1 MIRHLAS
8 IAEIVDDFDGA
19 VVFYRDTLGAT
30 VKEES
35 PGYAVFEL
43 PGVLHFAVWSRAAA
57 AEATYGDAGATDRIP
72 LGWSLGFEVDSVD
85 AAATAVATV
94 QAPKVEPWGQRTA
107 RWLSP
112 SGALCEFSEAPWART
127 LSQDVKGAG
136 S

>member
-43 PGVLHFAVWSRAAA
+43 PGVLHFAVW
-57 AEATYGDAGATDRIP
+57 
-72 LGWSLGFEVDSVD
+72 
-85 AAATAVATV
+85 
-94 QAPKVEPWGQRTA
+94 
-107 RWLSP
+107 
-112 SGALCEFSEAPWART
+112 
-127 LSQDVKGAG
+127 
-136 S
+136 

>member
-1 MIRHLAS
+1 MVRHLAS

-19 VVFYRDTLGAT
+19 VVFYRDTLGVT

-72 LGWSLGFEVDSVD
+72 LGWSLGFEVRLGRRCRDRGGDRSSSEGRTVGPAD
-85 AAATAVATV
+85 GSLAVAV
-94 QAPKVEPWGQRTA
+94 G
-107 RWLSP
+107 SP
-112 SGALCEFSEAPWART
+112 L
-127 LSQDVKGAG
+127 
-136 S
+136 